1 MFEEIKKDTNQKMSQ
16 AVDHAKS
23 ELLKVRTGRA
33 NPDLL
38 NSIQVDYYGTLTPL
52 NQVSTITIPEPRMI
66 ALQPFEKTLIP
77 IIENAIMDS
86 NLGLTPNNNGNTVLV
101 PIPSLTEERRQDLI
115 KYVHQLIEDGRIV
128 VRNIRRDAIHDIIEF
143 SKEEHV
149 SEDETRRQEGEI
161 QTLTD
166 NHIESLNKLQSSKE
180 EELKEEEVKEEEVK
194 EEEI

>member
-66 ALQPFEKTLIP
+66 ALQPFDKTLIP
-77 IIENAIMDS
+77 IIEKAIMDS

-128 VRNIRRDAIHDIIEF
+128 VRNIRRDAIHDIKEF

-166 NHIESLNKLQSSKE
+166 NHIENLNKLQSSKE
-180 EELKEEEVKEEEVK
+180 EELKQ
-194 EEEI
+194 I

>member
-1 MFEEIKKDTNQKMSQ
+1 MFEDIKKETTKKMAQ
-16 AVDHAKS
+16 AIDHAKT
-23 ELLKVRTGRA
+23 ELVKVRTGRA

-77 IIENAIMDS
+77 IIEKAIMDS
-86 NLGLTPNNNGNTVLV
+86 NLGLTPNNNGNSVLV

-128 VRNIRRDAIHDIIEF
+128 VRNIRRDSIQNIKEF
-143 SKEEHV
+143 GKEENI
-149 SEDETRRQEGEI
+149 SEDEIRRQESVV

-166 NHIESLNKLQSSKE
+166 EHIEILNKMQETKE
-180 EELKEEEVKEEEVK
+180 EELKEF
-194 EEEI
+194 

>member
-1 MFEEIKKDTNQKMSQ
+1 MFEEIKKDTNQKMNQ
-16 AVDHAKS
+16 VVEHAKS

-38 NSIQVDYYGTLTPL
+38 TSIQVDYYGTPTPL

-77 IIENAIMDS
+77 IIEKAILDS

-128 VRNIRRDAIHDIIEF
+128 VRNVRRDSIQSIKEF
-143 SKEEHV
+143 SKEEHI
-149 SEDETRRQEGEI
+149 SEDESRRQETEI

-166 NHIESLNKLQSSKE
+166 NHISILNDLQQQKES
-180 EELKEEEVKEEEVK
+180 ELKEF
-194 EEEI
+194 

>member
-1 MFEEIKKDTNQKMSQ
+1 MFEEIKKDTNQKMNQ

-38 NSIQVDYYGTLTPL
+38 TSIQVDYYGTPTPL
-52 NQVSTITIPEPRMI
+52 NQVSTITVPEPRMI

-77 IIENAIMDS
+77 IIEKAILDS

-128 VRNIRRDAIHDIIEF
+128 VRNVRRDSIQSIKEF
-143 SKEEHV
+143 SKEEHI
-149 SEDETRRQEGEI
+149 SEDESRRQETEI

-166 NHIESLNKLQSSKE
+166 NHISILNDLQQQKES
-180 EELKEEEVKEEEVK
+180 ELKEF
-194 EEEI
+194 

>member
-1 MFEEIKKDTNQKMSQ
+1 MFEDIIKETTQKMAQ
-16 AVDHAKS
+16 AIEHAKT
-23 ELLKVRTGRA
+23 ELVKVRTGRA

-77 IIENAIMDS
+77 IIEKAIMDS
-86 NLGLTPNNNGNTVLV
+86 NLGLTPNNNGNSVLV

-128 VRNIRRDAIHDIIEF
+128 VRNIRRDSIQNIKEF
-143 SKEEHV
+143 GKEENI
-149 SEDETRRQEGEI
+149 SEDEIRRQESEV

-166 NHIESLNKLQSSKE
+166 EHIEILNKMQETKE
-180 EELKEEEVKEEEVK
+180 EELKEF
-194 EEEI
+194 

>member
-1 MFEEIKKDTNQKMSQ
+1 MFEEIKKDTNQKMNQ

-38 NSIQVDYYGTLTPL
+38 TSIQVDYYGTPTPL
-52 NQVSTITIPEPRMI
+52 NQVSTITVPEPRMI
-66 ALQPFEKTLIP
+66 SLQPFEKTLIP
-77 IIENAIMDS
+77 IIEKAIMDS
-86 NLGLTPNNNGNTVLV
+86 NLGLTPNNNGNSVLV

-128 VRNIRRDAIHDIIEF
+128 VRNVRRDSIQSIKEF
-143 SKEEHV
+143 SKEEHI
-149 SEDETRRQEGEI
+149 SEDESRRQETEI

-166 NHIESLNKLQSSKE
+166 NHISILNDLQEAKE
-180 EELKEEEVKEEEVK
+180 GELKEF
-194 EEEI
+194 

>member
-1 MFEEIKKDTNQKMSQ
+1 MFEDIKKETTKKMAQ
-16 AVDHAKS
+16 AIDHAKT
-23 ELLKVRTGRA
+23 ELVKVRTGRA

-77 IIENAIMDS
+77 IIEKAIMDS

-101 PIPSLTEERRQDLI
+101 PIPSLTEERRNDLV
-115 KYVHQLIEDGRIV
+115 KYIHKLIEDSRIV
-128 VRNIRRDAIHDIIEF
+128 VRNIRRDSIHNIKEF
-143 SKEEHV
+143 GKEENI
-149 SEDETRRQEGEI
+149 SEDEIRRQESEV

-166 NHIESLNKLQSSKE
+166 EHIEILNKIQETKE
-180 EELKEEEVKEEEVK
+180 EELKEF
-194 EEEI
+194 

>member
-1 MFEEIKKDTNQKMSQ
+1 MFEEIKKDTNQKMNQ
-16 AVDHAKS
+16 AVEHAKS

-38 NSIQVDYYGTLTPL
+38 TSIQVDYYGTPTPL

-77 IIENAIMDS
+77 IIEKAILDS

-128 VRNIRRDAIHDIIEF
+128 VRNVRRDSIQSIKEF
-143 SKEEHV
+143 SKDEHI
-149 SEDETRRQEGEI
+149 SEDESRRQETEI

-166 NHIESLNKLQSSKE
+166 NHISILNDLQEAKE
-180 EELKEEEVKEEEVK
+180 GELKEF
-194 EEEI
+194 